1 LLRAIENVY
10 DALLEL
16 EVHERE
22 RAKLPILMPDQQPQQ
37 AHVEW
42 SAKRDQL
49 VAKLWKETK
58 IMEPIDPT

>member
-22 RAKLPILMPDQQPQQ
+22 RAKLQILMPDQQPQQ

-49 VAKLWKETK
+49 VTKLWKETK